1 MALPVLPNSSNFLG
15 VALVINRN
23 RDGPRFVFHYPPHI
37 VPVADRLSEDIDDAA
52 DDEDENLFDKD
63 AGPTD
68 DLTPFNLNISD
79 LLSWDQ
85 DDHIITDSGTQIVPW
100 EHVAGFPTKDLES
113 ILTPARAYHKTLF
126 QISLDPLYFVS
137 YPIHKPAI
145 GIWKKKSKK
154 KQEKA
159 KQDSGDVSNDQL
171 SPHDD
176 GGEATGRDGE
186 AHVPSEASHVEVS
199 DMAEKAATEKKATAQ
214 DETEDKISNMTMF
227 NLVFILNPKKHEAKD
242 LIDTMYIN
250 IIRKVNKAYKY
261 VQQRSD
267 FVWKESKKILLLK
280 DKAREEKMK
289 MSVLWEQILQSSS
302 LAASMQDLYDAISR
316 NKIAALQLETGEG
329 TITHSVQIPFPFH
342 IADLPSPDREEDS
355 RALWITTANSFN
367 SDNDAVEEP
376 HYLDKNFALLLMDDE
391 KKIISELNSDPDEI
405 TASMIEFVR
414 HSKPTMSFHQ
424 VAQQNNNILTL
435 AQVRKYAQHFIFW
448 RRAIAIPPLHARD
461 VYILSPN
468 APTPTLPRAAAAWA
482 RQFPFAPALPNF
494 LADLSAAPKPY
505 KWFCPSKSFRPNY
518 LLMLAW
524 LMRGGWVTQLC
535 TFAYVVVWPEI
546 LYEVDYALE
555 AAAVARAKQAQAV
568 AVDDLQHGSPEKDAG
583 ALSKERKRRGS
594 NLSGAAGSENLSAS
608 TSTLQRSTASFTG
621 GGGASNPL
629 DRSISDLSAG
639 SAAEN
644 ASYYDADHP
653 HHAMLSAPNSPS
665 LSLHR
670 EPFFSNLT
678 TTSSSD
684 DYLATSFSPFSPQL
698 PIPPA
703 PPSAAAAPTSSAPLS
718 PTASRPPSQP
728 TLAEQ
733 VAEKARLERIADKA
747 ARELAEKATAH
758 ARRAVPT
765 ATAHPSANGAAH
777 LAGMEPYIIL
787 DAKKATGKES
797 LYLSAIQKRLRT
809 SSAGASGGGGG
820 GGGSSSSSKKTAG
833 GKGVGGGVGGGGKKG
848 LDQQQP
854 VVGSKEWADRVAGCW
869 PVFWKYFNGRCALE
883 RIALLEE
890 MKRKEAWN
898 LLMGMSEY
906 LLCVRHW

>member
-37 VPVADRLSEDIDDAA
+37 VPVADRLSDETDDAA
-52 DDEDENLFDKD
+52 DDEDDTLFDKD

-68 DLTPFNLNISD
+68 GLTPFNRNISD
-79 LLSWDQ
+79 LMSWDQ

-137 YPIHKPAI
+137 YPIHKPAN

-154 KQEKA
+154 KQETA

-171 SPHDD
+171 SPNDD
-176 GGEATGRDGE
+176 GGEATGGDGE
-186 AHVPSEASHVEVS
+186 AHLASEADHVEVK
-199 DMAEKAATEKKATAQ
+199 DMAEKATTEKKTTAQ

-289 MSVLWEQILQSSS
+289 MSVLWEQILQNSS

-329 TITHSVQIPFPFH
+329 TITHSVQIPIPFH
-342 IADLPSPDREEDS
+342 IADLPPIDREEDS
-355 RALWITTANSFN
+355 RGLWITTANSFN

-376 HYLDKNFALLLMDDE
+376 HYLDKNFALLLMDDD
-391 KKIISELNSDPDEI
+391 KKIISELNSDPDET

-468 APTPTLPRAAAAWA
+468 APTPTLPRASAAWA

-505 KWFCPSKSFRPNY
+505 KWFCPSKSFRPSY
-518 LLMLAW
+518 LSMLAW

-535 TFAYVVVWPEI
+535 TFAYVIVWPEI

-568 AVDDLQHGSPEKDAG
+568 AVDDLEHNAPEKDVG
-583 ALSKERKRRGS
+583 VLSKERKRRGS
-594 NLSGAAGSENLSAS
+594 NLSGAAGSENMSAS
-608 TSTLQRSTASFTG
+608 TSTLQRSIASLTG
-621 GGGASNPL
+621 GGGNAL
-629 DRSISDLSAG
+629 ERSISDLSAV
-639 SAAEN
+639 SSTEN
-644 ASYYDADHP
+644 PSSYYDANEP
-653 HHAMLSAPNSPS
+653 HHPVLSTPNSPS
-665 LSLHR
+665 LSLLR

-678 TTSSSD
+678 TNNDDYASSS
-684 DYLATSFSPFSPQL
+684 SFSHQTPL
-698 PIPPA
+698 PPP
-703 PPSAAAAPTSSAPLS
+703 PTSSAPLS

-809 SSAGASGGGGG
+809 PVGTGTGNGSGSGSGS
-820 GGGSSSSSKKTAG
+820 GGGSSGSKKTGHG
-833 GKGVGGGVGGGGKKG
+833 GGEKGVGGGAGGGGKKSA
-848 LDQQQP
+848 DPQQQQQP

-890 MKRKEAWN
+890 MKRKEVWN
-898 LLMGMSEY
+898 LLTGMSEY

>member
-1 MALPVLPNSSNFLG
+1 MALPVLPNPSNFLG

-37 VPVADRLSEDIDDAA
+37 VPIADRVDDDIDD
-52 DDEDENLFDKD
+52 DGDEDDMLLEKA
-63 AGPTD
+63 AGPAD
-68 DLTPFNLNISD
+68 GSTPYNLNISD
-79 LLSWDQ
+79 LITWDQ

-113 ILTPARAYHKTLF
+113 ILTPNKAYHKTLF

-137 YPIHKPAI
+137 YPIHKPVN

-154 KQEKA
+154 RQAQANQE
-159 KQDSGDVSNDQL
+159 SGEALNDQL
-171 SPHDD
+171 SPNDD
-176 GGEATGRDGE
+176 GGEPNGRDGD
-186 AHVPSEASHVEVS
+186 APGQLASEDVADKVT
-199 DMAEKAATEKKATAQ
+199 AEKKTTVQ

-227 NLVFILNPKKHEAKD
+227 NLVFILNPKKHEAND
-242 LIDTMYIN
+242 LIDTMYTN

-267 FVWKESKKILLLK
+267 FVWKESKKILLMK
-280 DKAREEKMK
+280 DKAREDKVK

-316 NKIAALQLETGEG
+316 NKIAALQLETSEG
-329 TITHSVQIPFPFH
+329 TITHSVQIPIPFH
-342 IADLPSPDREEDS
+342 IADLPPPDREEDS
-355 RALWITTANSFN
+355 RGLWITTANSFN

-376 HYLDKNFALLLMDDE
+376 HYLDKNFALLLMDDD
-391 KKIISELNSDPDEI
+391 KKIVSELGSDPDET

-435 AQVRKYAQHFIFW
+435 SQVRKYAQHFIFW

-468 APTPTLPRAAAAWA
+468 ADIATLPRASATWA

-494 LADLSAAPKPY
+494 LADLSAVPKPY

-518 LLMLAW
+518 LAMLAW

-535 TFAYVVVWPEI
+535 TFAYVIVWPEI

-568 AVDDLQHGSPEKDAG
+568 AVDDLEHGSPEKDAG
-583 ALSKERKRRGS
+583 ALNKERKRRGS
-594 NLSGAAGSENLSAS
+594 NLSGATGSENMSAS
-608 TSTLQRSTASFTG
+608 TSTLQRSIASLTG
-621 GGGASNPL
+621 GGGAL
-629 DRSISDLSAG
+629 DRSISDLSTV
-639 SAAEN
+639 SITDP
-644 ASYYDADHP
+644 YYDPYDQQP
-653 HHAMLSAPNSPS
+653 VPSAPNSPP
-665 LSLHR
+665 LSLLR
-670 EPFFSNLT
+670 ETAL
-678 TTSSSD
+678 TSS
-684 DYLATSFSPFSPQL
+684 TSNDESQQQHP
-698 PIPPA
+698 
-703 PPSAAAAPTSSAPLS
+703 APTSAPMS
-718 PTASRPPSQP
+718 PTASRPVSQP

-758 ARRAVPT
+758 ARKAVPT
-765 ATAHPSANGAAH
+765 ATAHPSANAAPH
-777 LAGMEPYIIL
+777 LAGMDPYIIL

-809 SSAGASGGGGG
+809 PPPPVLVGATAATAARGSGGGG
-820 GGGSSSSSKKTAG
+820 SKKTTPGRG
-833 GKGVGGGVGGGGKKG
+833 GAKVLGVGGVEQ
-848 LDQQQP
+848 QQQP
-854 VVGSKEWADRVAGCW
+854 VVGSKEWAERVAACW

-890 MKRKEAWN
+890 MKRKEVWS
-898 LLMGMSEY
+898 LLTGMNEY